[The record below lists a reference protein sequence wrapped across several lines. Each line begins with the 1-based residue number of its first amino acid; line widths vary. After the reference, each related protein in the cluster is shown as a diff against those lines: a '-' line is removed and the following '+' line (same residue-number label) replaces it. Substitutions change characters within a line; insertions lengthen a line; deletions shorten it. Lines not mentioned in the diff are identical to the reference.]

1 MRAKLLHAIAWV
13 SARHVAHFE
22 AQKELAANI
31 GAFFMKKANP
41 ELFNYY
47 AESLAQQNELQE
59 IKALSAAL
67 EIKKMASDGGGWV
80 SHHAIGLDMVA
91 EVLVLQHGWDEDDVN
106 DFVLE
111 ISDGYF
117 NFGDGYE
124 EEDDD

>member
-31 GAFFMKKANP
+31 GSFFMKMANP

-106 DFVLE
+106 DFVHE

-124 EEDDD
+124 DEDED